1 MKNLFIGIDFS
12 KKKFDASMF
21 EADKPAVKKHEIFEN
36 NDSGFK
42 SLLGWVKSNTSVA
55 SSQWLFCG
63 EHTGVYSLSLS
74 LFLVK
79 KNLFMWLENPMQIKK
94 STGIKRTKT
103 DKVDSADIALYAWRF
118 QDRARCYTPSGKTMS
133 GLKLLFTYRERLIG
147 MKVALVVSAREIR
160 QVMKRDATARF
171 MYEDSCA
178 EVLRL
183 SKKIRKIEEMMK
195 LKISEDKDVQQ
206 NYDLTTSVK
215 GIGMVNAIAF
225 IVTTDNF
232 TRFESA
238 RQYACYCGV
247 VPFEK
252 SSGTSIKGGRHISR
266 IANIRIKTYL
276 TQAARSAVLYDDQM
290 KDYYDRKLRQGK
302 KDQVII
308 NNVRNKLLQRVFA
321 VINTRKPFEKDYR
334 NYLSSCA

>member
-12 KKKFDASMF
+12 KKKFDASLF
-21 EADKPAVKKHEIFEN
+21 EANSPQEKKHELFEN

-42 SLLGWVKSNTSVA
+42 SLLDWVKSNSSVD
-55 SSQWLFCG
+55 SSEWLFCG
-63 EHTGVYSLSLS
+63 EHTGLYSLSLS

-79 KNLFMWLENPMQIKK
+79 KHLFMWLENPMQIKK
-94 STGIKRTKT
+94 STGIKRAKT
-103 DKVDSADIALYAWRF
+103 DEIDSADIALYAYRF
-118 QDRARCYTPSGKTMS
+118 QDKAQRFTPAGKTMS
-133 GLKLLFTYRERLIG
+133 DLKLLFAYRERLIH
-147 MKVALVVSAREIR
+147 MKVGLLVSAKEIR

-171 MYEDSCA
+171 IYEDSRG

-183 SKKIRKIEEMMK
+183 NKKIGKIEEMMK
-195 LKISEDKDVQQ
+195 LKINEDEQVKQ
-206 NYDLTTSVK
+206 NYDLATSVK

-252 SSGTSIKGGRHISR
+252 SSGTSIKGGKHVSR

-276 TQAARSAVLYDDQM
+276 TQAARSAVLYDEQL
-290 KDYYDRKLRQGK
+290 KEYYDRKLKQGK

-321 VINTRKPFEKDYR
+321 VIKKGKTFEKDYR
-334 NYLSSCA
+334 NYLSLCA